1 MADAANKASIQ
12 ADLRPPDYRAAVQ
25 RIRTIPAK
33 KEKVASAN
41 GDIADIW
48 AKVEGHK
55 VDKHAGKAFLRLDD
69 LDPEDRL
76 RFMRDLNGLID
87 AAGWPETDSDL
98 VDKAQGKVVQM
109 RAGATGGD
117 DDQGGGDDQGG
128 SGGDDPNADDAGD
141 DDNGPAPEPEPEVK
155 AASKGPAADALAK
168 ARERIGS
175 GGRKTGHAGAPL
187 H

>member
-1 MADAANKASIQ
+1 MAKAANPASVA
-12 ADLRPPDYRAAVQ
+12 ADLTPPNYRAAVQ

-55 VDKHAGKAFLRLDD
+55 VDKHAGKAFLRLDA

-76 RFMRDLNGLID
+76 RFMRDLNGLCD

-98 VDKAQGKVVQM
+98 VDRAEDKVVQM
-109 RAGATGGD
+109 RVGKDRDDDGG
-117 DDQGGGDDQGG
+117 DQGGGDGG
-128 SGGDDPNADDAGD
+128 EGGAGGED
-141 DDNGPAPEPEPEVK
+141 DDEPEAN
-155 AASKGPAADALAK
+155 AAPAGVTDALSR
-168 ARERIGS
+168 ARKRLGIVPPKDG
-175 GGRKTGHAGAPL
+175 AGATT